1 MTQTGGT
8 SAVAEASAPASSD
21 ALTTES
27 GAQHDI
33 TVDLRGDNEET
44 PIKVLI
50 VDDHILFA
58 ESIRRTLEAH
68 GLNVLG
74 IAGNEMDALPMARN
88 GQPDLVLMDLNLPD
102 ADGAEA
108 AKKIMKD
115 CPDAKVLV
123 VTSLTNPRR
132 VTEIIRDGFQGYLTK
147 DTPLAQFVS
156 AVRAAIDGQVV
167 MPMRVARAV
176 AGSKTEEETNAALL
190 ADHLTTREHEVLT
203 LLASGATSEIIAEQ
217 LSVSLNTVRTHIQNV
232 LTKLQVHSRL
242 EAATFAVKFGIVR
255 VGN

>member
-1 MTQTGGT
+1 MTLQGGN
-8 SAVAEASAPASSD
+8 SALADAASSAGSE
-21 ALTTES
+21 ALTAES
-27 GAQHDI
+27 GTI
-33 TVDLRGDNEET
+33 EGMTVDLRTEEEQT

-74 IAGNEMDALPMARN
+74 IAGNEMEALPLARS

-176 AGSKTEEETNAALL
+176 AGNKTQDEQDAALL
-190 ADHLTTREHEVLT
+190 AEHLTTREHEVLT
-203 LLASGATSEIIAEQ
+203 LLASGATSEVIAEQ

-242 EAATFAVKFGIVR
+242 EAATFAVKYGIVR

>member
-1 MTQTGGT
+1 MVDLTEE
-8 SAVAEASAPASSD
+8 VAE
-21 ALTTES
+21 
-27 GAQHDI
+27 
-33 TVDLRGDNEET
+33 

-58 ESIRRTLEAH
+58 ESIRKTLEAN
-68 GLNVLG
+68 GLIVLG
-74 IAGNEMDALPMARN
+74 IAGSEQDALPLARS
-88 GQPDLVLMDLNLPD
+88 GHPDLVLMDLNLPD
-102 ADGAEA
+102 ADGADVA
-108 AKKIMKD
+108 RKILIE

-123 VTSLTNPRR
+123 VTSITSNRR
-132 VTEIIRDGFQGYLTK
+132 VTELIRDGFQGYLTK

-176 AGSKTEEETNAALL
+176 AGSRTQDETDAALL
-190 ADHLTTREHEVLT
+190 AEHLTVREREVLA
-203 LLASGATSEIIAEQ
+203 LLASGATSEVIAEE

-242 EAATFAVKFGIVR
+242 EAATFAVKYGIVR
-255 VGN
+255 VGS

>member
-1 MTQTGGT
+1 MTQESRG
-8 SAVAEASAPASSD
+8 SAVAEAVTGGIDTYAAQ
-21 ALTTES
+21 S
-27 GAQHDI
+27 GTMPDV
-33 TVDLRGDNEET
+33 TVDLRGEPEPA

-68 GLNVLG
+68 GLHVLG
-74 IAGNEMDALPMARN
+74 IAGNEMDALPMARS

-203 LLASGATSEIIAEQ
+203 LLASGATSEVIAEK

-242 EAATFAVKFGIVR
+242 EAATFAVKYGIVR

>member
-1 MTQTGGT
+1 MTHQGGT
-8 SAVAEASAPASSD
+8 SALAETAAGTE
-21 ALTTES
+21 ALTAES
-27 GAQHDI
+27 GITPDI
-33 TVDLRGDNEET
+33 TVDLRSEDGNA

-74 IAGNEMDALPMARN
+74 IAGNEMEALPMARS

-176 AGSKTEEETNAALL
+176 AGSKTQDEQDAALL
-190 ADHLTTREHEVLT
+190 AEHLTTREHEVLT
-203 LLASGATSEIIAEQ
+203 LLASGATSEVIAEK

-242 EAATFAVKFGIVR
+242 EAATFAVKYGIVR

>member
-1 MTQTGGT
+1 MTQQTGRPAAAD
-8 SAVAEASAPASSD
+8 AVPAGSEDASATRNNAMPD
-21 ALTTES
+21 A
-27 GAQHDI
+27 
-33 TVDLRGDNEET
+33 TVDLRGETEEA

-68 GLNVLG
+68 GLQVLG
-74 IAGNEMDALPMARN
+74 VAGNEKDALPMARS

-102 ADGAEA
+102 ADGADVA
-108 AKKIMKD
+108 RKIMKD

-176 AGSKTEEETNAALL
+176 AGSKTEEEANAALL

-203 LLASGATSEIIAEQ
+203 LLASGATSEVIAEE

-242 EAATFAVKFGIVR
+242 EAATFAVKYGIVR